1 MSSTYR
7 ENQRHRIASRL
18 LTVISWVMAFM
29 FMFPVIW
36 ALFVSLN
43 PQGQAIESLTEWFK
57 PPYTLENYQMIFES
71 SAVPRWAINSILITA
86 ASVILVL
93 ATSSAAAYALAKV
106 EFPGRRALYFFFL
119 LGLMVPGEATI
130 VPLFL
135 LSNKMGI
142 IDSYAGLL
150 LPGLASSFNLIIMT
164 NFFRAF
170 PTDLIEAA
178 RIDGASTLGIFGR
191 VLLPN
196 SKPVMVT
203 VALFVFMGSWNSYLW
218 PLLVAMSQD
227 MFTLPVGLP
236 TFVGTYSVDFTM
248 PMTANMVAALPA
260 IVVYL
265 LAEKQI
271 VEGITL
277 SGVKG

>member
-1 MSSTYR
+1 MHKIDSAHR
-7 ENQRHRIASRL
+7 RHRFSSAL
-18 LTVISWVMAFM
+18 LTIFSLLFAFM
-29 FMFPVIW
+29 FVFPVIW

-43 PQGQAIESLTEWFK
+43 PQGHVVDSLTDWFK
-57 PPYTLENYQMIFES
+57 PPFTLANYETIFAS
-71 SAVPRWAINSILITA
+71 SAVPRWTLNSILITA

-93 ATSSAAAYALAKV
+93 ITSSAAAFALAKV

-135 LSNKMGI
+135 LSNQMGI

-170 PTDLIEAA
+170 PTDLIDAA
-178 RIDGASTLGIFGR
+178 RIDGSNTPGIYAR

-196 SKPVMVT
+196 SKPVLVT

-248 PMTANMVAALPA
+248 PMTANMVAAVPA
-260 IVVYL
+260 IAVYL
-265 LAEKQI
+265 LAERQI

>member
-1 MSSTYR
+1 M
-7 ENQRHRIASRL
+7 HRIEHQHQSYRVFSKL
-18 LTVISWVMAFM
+18 LTAFSLLFAFM
-29 FMFPVIW
+29 FIFPVIW

-43 PQGQAIESLTEWFK
+43 PEGRVAHSIFDWFK
-57 PPYTLENYQMIFES
+57 PPFTLDNYRVIFES
-71 SAVPRWAINSILITA
+71 SAVPRWTLNSVFITT
-86 ASVILVL
+86 ASVLLVL
-93 ATSSAAAYALAKV
+93 VTSSAAAFALAKI

-170 PTDLIEAA
+170 PTDLIDAA
-178 RIDGASTLGIFGR
+178 RIDGANTPGIYAR

-218 PLLVAMSQD
+218 PLLAAMSQD

-236 TFVGTYSVDFTM
+236 TFAGTYSVDYTM
-248 PMTANMVAALPA
+248 PMTANMVAAVPA

-265 LAEKQI
+265 LAERQI